1 MEVIE
6 YNGKEYPHLQAEG
19 FASQY
24 AFRFADKFCKGYG
37 LDIGYCKPE
46 WKLPGAVGVD
56 EGRLYVEKDLHEL
69 RCSVSATDLAYSDQ
83 LDYIFSSHC
92 LEHLNDWV
100 GVLNY
105 WTTKIRSGGVM
116 FLYLPNADYQ
126 EYWRPFSNRKHL
138 SWLTPNMLEE
148 YFMFRGWKNIFV
160 TQGYD
165 LNGSFYA
172 VAEKI

>member
-6 YNGKEYPHLQAEG
+6 YNGREYPRLQAEG

-24 AFRFADKFCKGYG
+24 AFQFAEKFCQGYG

-56 EGRLYVEKDLHEL
+56 EGRKCDNQMEYIKPLVN
-69 RCSVSATDLAYSDQ
+69 ATNFENTD

-105 WTTKIRSGGVM
+105 WSTKIRSGGTM

-126 EYWRPFSNRKHL
+126 EYWRPFSNRKHM